1 MKTNEIYETITNKVI
16 EGMKTAGSWKKLW
29 RSASPVSLEG
39 HFYQG
44 VNLLLLASSNF
55 NSPVWASF
63 NQIRSNGGTV
73 NKGEKGTFVVFTT
86 TLKDTDSDGKESKRW
101 MLKYYYVF
109 NTDQCSWDEKGL
121 AKIQKVSRIPNNLN
135 PDNLSAEEI
144 IKNYPNGPQIE
155 FKTSFN
161 PCYIPA
167 LDTVRMP
174 HKVQFDNSPAFYNA
188 YFHEAVHSTGHES
201 RLNREM
207 LGMSASGKES
217 YSKEELIAEL
227 GSSYLSALSNNNYDL
242 AFTSAYV
249 ASWAKVLQDNI
260 SWVVWAASQ
269 ASKAVNHILGITIN
283 STPEYKTENSNSEVA
298 EERPHYGRKQ
308 TIYRLFFAKTPQIAR
323 VAQKEA
329 QSIVIPGFESFVFY
343 VHPVLSNA
351 SSYWSVT
358 EGYSG
363 VGLNGVHVTK
373 KAAFEDAKAVLDRV
387 GFDHAKKV
395 ILEHWSRL
403 GNVYDHRIAEV
414 DVYQKEMDVEEMTNE
429 EIKEFHAIRK
439 MKRMLSVE

>member
-16 EGMKTAGSWKKLW
+16 EGMKTAGSWKQLW
-29 RSASPVSLEG
+29 SNPSPVSLAG
-39 HFYQG
+39 HYYQG
-44 VNLLLLASSNF
+44 VNQLLLACSDYK
-55 NSPVWASF
+55 SPVWASF

-73 NKGEKGTFVVFTT
+73 NKGEKGTFIVFTT
-86 TLKDTDSDGKESKRW
+86 TLKDVDVDGNEKKHW

-109 NTDQCSWDEKGL
+109 NTDQCTFDEKGMARI
-121 AKIQKVSRIPNNLN
+121 AKFAEFENHFN
-135 PDNLSAEEI
+135 PDNLTADEI
-144 IKNYPNGPQIE
+144 IKNIPSGPNIE
-155 FKTSFN
+155 FKTSFH
-161 PCYIPA
+161 PCYIPS

-174 HKVQFDNSPAFYNA
+174 HKVQFKNSEA
-188 YFHEAVHSTGHES
+188 YYSAIYHELVHSSGHMS

-207 LGMSASGKES
+207 TGMSEAGKES

-227 GSSYLSALSNNNYDL
+227 GASFLNAISGNNYDL
-242 AFTSAYV
+242 AFSSAYI
-249 ASWAKVLQDNI
+249 ASWAKVLKDNV
-260 SWVVWAASQ
+260 SWVVWAASN
-269 ASKAVNHILGITIN
+269 ASKAVNYMLGKPLHTY
-283 STPEYKTENSNSEVA
+283 EEQTENSNCEVA
-298 EERPHYGRKQ
+298 EARPHYGRKQ

-323 VAQKEA
+323 VAQKQA

-373 KAAFEDAKAVLDRV
+373 KAAFEDAKAVLERV

-395 ILEHWSRL
+395 ILEHWSRT